1 MRSSLSSPLPVPPGP
16 APRFP
21 RGPLVAIGGLLFFVL
36 VAVAWVRLTG
46 IDIRDPEAPAVHS
59 RSLRF
64 EDRPDGS
71 ISVIDARSGRT
82 VHTVVGEAGFIRG
95 TLRGMA
101 RERKRSGGGPEQA
114 FELVAHADGRLT
126 LSDAVTGRVI
136 DLAAF
141 GPINAAAFAAMLQ
154 VDATPP
160 SPTSLQTPASAHAA
174 RAEPGSG
181 PRTP

>member
-1 MRSSLSSPLPVPPGP
+1 MPSTLNSPLPVPRGP

-21 RGPLVAIGGLLFFVL
+21 RGPLLAIGGLLLTVL
-36 VAVAWVRLTG
+36 IAVALVRLSG
-46 IDIRDPEAPAVHS
+46 VDIRQPDAPAVDS

-71 ISVIDARSGRT
+71 ISVIDARSGHT

-114 FELVAHADGRLT
+114 FELVSHADGRLT

-141 GPINAAAFAAMLQ
+141 GPINAAAFAVMLHA
-154 VDATPP
+154 DAIPSDDTSMP
-160 SPTSLQTPASAHAA
+160 SPAA
-174 RAEPGSG
+174 AKAQRAAADPG
-181 PRTP
+181 PNKP